1 MENSQIN
8 QNKQSVENNMIQ
20 LTQEEQI
27 TWFFE
32 NYYETGMELPIL
44 LESFKDTD
52 LDNFVWYDE
61 KIIIPKYIN
70 EKKL

>member
-61 KIIIPKYIN
+61 KIIIPKIH
-70 EKKL
+70 